1 MDKFEKWLEVIN
13 EELNPTPTE
22 TEPTISSDIN
32 VETGNRTEMISDID
46 QIMTSLETLAGELT
60 EELSLNED
68 SLDIAG
74 AAALGGIAAL
84 GVGAKRAYDWK
95 VVAPKA
101 RKAQAK
107 VNTMAV
113 KIAGVKSAIT
123 SAENGEKKDAM
134 KAKLD
139 VAKETMDGLQK
150 SVDDKYGSKSSVVKN
165 ALSMEKKAGKM
176 EVLKIALGEASP
188 KQKKE
193 IKDQISKLQKAVVAD
208 QKAFKEEKP
217 DEKDTENLQ
226 KAVDAEGDKKKK
238 LGDNSND
245 DKRKAF
251 DDQIESLTK
260 KIKSA
265 EEKLE
270 AGEVDGKKIPDS
282 AKEGIKK
289 NIDALKA
296 KIEKFKE
303 KKSELGESFDTVM
316 LDMKALEEQI
326 DTLIS
331 EMFTNINE
339 ENKEKSQKESL
350 IYRAL
355 KIGNDL
361 LAEEIAGKSSWQLHN
376 TKLYTKYNSIITKL
390 ESDQMVS
397 EGLSIRDKFS
407 KLI

>member
-13 EELNPTPTE
+13 EELNPTPT
-22 TEPTISSDIN
+22 TVEPTVSSDVNI
-32 VETGNRTEMISDID
+32 ETGNRTDMINDID
-46 QIMTSLETLAGELT
+46 HIMTSLETLAGELT
-60 EELSLNED
+60 EELALNED

-84 GVGAKRAYDWK
+84 GVGAKKAYDWK

-107 VNTMAV
+107 VNAMGI
-113 KIAGVKSAIT
+113 KIAGVKGSIA
-123 SAENGEKKDAM
+123 SAEPGKKTDAL

-150 SVDDKYGSKSSVVKN
+150 SVDDKYGSKSSVVKK

-176 EVLKIALGEASP
+176 EILKITLGDASP
-188 KQKKE
+188 EQQKA
-193 IKDQISKLQKAVVAD
+193 IKDQIAKLQKAVVAD
-208 QKAFKEEKP
+208 QKAYKDEKP
-217 DEKDTENLQ
+217 DDKDTEKLQ
-226 KAVDAEGDKKKK
+226 QAVDSEGDKKKK

-270 AGEVDGKKIPDS
+270 TGEVDGKKLPDS

-339 ENKEKSQKESL
+339 ENKEKTQKESL

-390 ESDQMVS
+390 ESDQMIS